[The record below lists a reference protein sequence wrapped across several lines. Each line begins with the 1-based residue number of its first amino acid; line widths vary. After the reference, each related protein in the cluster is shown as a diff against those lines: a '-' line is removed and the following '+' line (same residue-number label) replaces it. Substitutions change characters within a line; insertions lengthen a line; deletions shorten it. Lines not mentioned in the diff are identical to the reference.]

1 MKLDNDNL
9 MIDDS
14 LKYSHSYLTV
24 AMAAYATATTTCA
37 ITQDK
42 MLDWRIIGDGC
53 NDCNCDILCP
63 CEFVQTP
70 TYEDCDGILAHNIK
84 KGNYGE
90 ITLHGLYV
98 LVSASFKDNTWSSE
112 GTTKV
117 DQAFLFDEK
126 EKAQQREDPNLVFSG
141 NSYGFTSELAI
152 FFGRIHGMEC
162 STSKSENADD
172 LSCCSAKIS
181 GKILAK
187 TKTLTGTTAPLN
199 KSPNNYPLGKQSTTW
214 LNSSSG
220 GSLADEVEAIVF
232 NWKRKEGQQ
241 TYSVRLE

>member
-1 MKLDNDNL
+1 M
-9 MIDDS
+9 
-14 LKYSHSYLTV
+14 LKYHHGYLTV
-24 AMAAYATATTTCA
+24 AMAAAYATATTTCA
-37 ITQDK
+37 FNQDK

-53 NDCNCDILCP
+53 NDCNCNILCP

-70 TYEDCDGILAHNIK
+70 TYEDCDGIIVHNIK

-90 ITLHGLYV
+90 ITFHGLNV
-98 LVSASFKDNTWSSE
+98 LVSASFKENTWSNE
-112 GTTKV
+112 GTTKI

-126 EKAQQREDPNLVFSG
+126 AKAQQREDLTLVFSG
-141 NSYGFTSELAI
+141 KSDGFMSEFAM
-152 FFGRIHGMEC
+152 FFGRIHEMEC
-162 STSKSENADD
+162 STIRSEIADD
-172 LSCCSAKIS
+172 LSCHNAKIP

-187 TKTLTGTTAPLN
+187 TKTLTGTTTSLDKNPY
-199 KSPNNYPLGKQSTTW
+199 NYPPGKQSTTW

-241 TYSVRLE
+241 TYSV